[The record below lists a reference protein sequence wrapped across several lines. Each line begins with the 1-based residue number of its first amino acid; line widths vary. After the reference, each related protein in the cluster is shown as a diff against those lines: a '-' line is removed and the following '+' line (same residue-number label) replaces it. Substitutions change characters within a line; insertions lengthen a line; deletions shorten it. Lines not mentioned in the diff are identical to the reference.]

1 VSRWVATALVLWH
14 ELSADLHAFLQRY
27 HLENR
32 RDPKTQ
38 AYQII
43 KPSGET
49 GGIRFEVRREVHVVI
64 VRAFAIG
71 LDKLTVRD
79 SSVFSRTPPA

>member
-1 VSRWVATALVLWH
+1 
-14 ELSADLHAFLQRY
+14 
-27 HLENR
+27 
-32 RDPKTQ
+32 
-38 AYQII
+38 
-43 KPSGET
+43 
-49 GGIRFEVRREVHVVI
+49 VI